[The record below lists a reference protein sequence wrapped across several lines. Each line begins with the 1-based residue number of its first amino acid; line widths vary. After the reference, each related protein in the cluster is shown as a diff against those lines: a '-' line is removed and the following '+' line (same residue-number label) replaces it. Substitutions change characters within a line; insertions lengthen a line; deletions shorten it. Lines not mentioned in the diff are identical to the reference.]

1 MIEFINNDITTYNFA
16 RYPAYLADVLAVN
29 TLSEFATDEIC
40 SKLSS
45 FCVFL
50 LEQNQLFNL
59 TAIKTPEGAALLHFA
74 DSLTLS
80 KYIPEGAAVLDV
92 GSGAGFPA
100 IPLAIARPDISITAL
115 DSTNKRVDFINRA
128 AKMLGLNNL
137 KAVCHRAEEVTGS
150 KFKESFDIVT
160 ARAVAAYPIL
170 LELCVPA
177 VKVGGN
183 FVAMKSKDVSRETLG
198 IEKVLKTLSIAK
210 PIFNTSEIHYN
221 DEVFERCIVVTKKL
235 APTPQKYPRA
245 YAQIK
250 KRPIF

>member
-1 MIEFINNDITTYNFA
+1 MADIINNDNSILDFSA
-16 RYPAYLADVLAVN
+16 YPAYLADVLN
-29 TLSEFATDEIC
+29 ENDLSEFSTVEIC
-40 SKLSS
+40 SKLSL
-45 FCVFL
+45 FCEFL
-50 LEQNQLFNL
+50 LEQNKLFNL

-80 KYIPEGAAVLDV
+80 KFIPEGASVLDV

-128 AKMLGLNNL
+128 AKMLGLTNL
-137 KAVCHRAEEVTGS
+137 TAVCHRAEEVTGS

-170 LELCVPA
+170 LELCLPA
-177 VKVGGN
+177 VRIGGS
-183 FVAMKSKDVSRETLG
+183 FVAMKSKDVSRETSG
-198 IEKVLKTLSIAK
+198 IEKVLKLLSIRQ
-210 PIFNTSEIHYN
+210 PVFNTSEIHFG
-221 DEVFERCIVVTKKL
+221 DESFERCIVETKKL
-235 APTPQKYPRA
+235 ASTPTKYPRA